1 MCSRCSAKAY
11 TQQLCLIFVGQDKT
25 KMEQVV
31 VNEENVA
38 ELQAEVDGPGACDIF
53 CILRR
58 VLFIM
63 QETHALNSRSRH
75 TV

>member
-1 MCSRCSAKAY
+1 M
-11 TQQLCLIFVGQDKT
+11 
-25 KMEQVV
+25 
-31 VNEENVA
+31 NEENVA

-63 QETHALNSRSRH
+63 QKTHALNSRSRH